1 MSASACT
8 MRSGSG
14 AYWRFQTKSASAGRP
29 SGSGNSLPTRTA
41 ISPGATGSLNARRIQ
56 SFVRS
61 EGASTTRTST
71 GRPSCVTDTL
81 GGTFVA
87 SGPKRR
93 RFADRSIVGNR
104 SSRVRLSAAVQASC
118 GVRIASTSSG
128 FADARSSS
136 AGSGTSGTTAG
147 RSGGS
152 GAGCLGPEAQSAP
165 SAPTASPAAKAGR
178 KRRTEFDFGL
188 ASSFME
194 GDSLGLSGTMERAPR
209 DPRVAPWLSR
219 PRRRIAKRAARRKA
233 QEALYHPRPAKSI
246 ANSNREKSKETT
258 EKRATLRAPRPLC

>member
-1 MSASACT
+1 

-71 GRPSCVTDTL
+71 GRPSCVTDTQ

-104 SSRVRLSAAVQASC
+104 SSRIRLSAAVQASC
-118 GVRIASTSSG
+118 GGRSGSSG
-128 FADARSSS
+128 SANARSSS
-136 AGSGTSGTTAG
+136 AGSGTSGTVAG

-152 GAGCLGPEAQSAP
+152 GAGGLGPEAQSMPNAP
-165 SAPTASPAAKAGR
+165 AASPAAKAGR

-194 GDSLGLSGTMERAPR
+194 GDSLDCRGRWKGRRATPARHRGVRAPAAASQNA
-209 DPRVAPWLSR
+209 PRGG
-219 PRRRIAKRAARRKA
+219 RRKRHYTTPA
-233 QEALYHPRPAKSI
+233 PRNQSRIRAVK
-246 ANSNREKSKETT
+246 NRRKRPK
-258 EKRATLRAPRPLC
+258 KRATLRAPRPLC